1 MKVFGFLLLS
11 ALSYLA
17 HGQEKEIQNQMK
29 RYDSLMQH
37 SQNGEKL
44 VWMDSLTS
52 VVEFDQNYRYDSL
65 AKATIDYAIALD
77 SVELAA
83 DNISDLIYYYKSYL
97 GNPSESIR
105 VFNQYSPIQDKLDPR
120 DFARMLLNAGNAYQ
134 DLGELENAIAIYQ
147 KAQQLAKN
155 IDYQRYIGLSEM
167 YIGQSLSMKG
177 EFAEASRVLRNAE
190 PYFAK
195 EKDTFNVINCKIA
208 LSILYSQNGFYDEA
222 QAIRAEAI
230 ELSERSHELE
240 NLIALNYNAAT
251 DYRKTHQYQK
261 RVASLLKAYAA
272 NQQSEF
278 KALTEIV
285 VLSALVRAYIDVG
298 KMQEATTYLQLMEAN
313 PEHRTDERKK
323 TSYLLALKHYYF
335 AQGAYKKALQA
346 GIENLEQ
353 RKANQ
358 EYEELLDAEKF
369 LSEVY
374 EKLGDSK
381 NALAHLKTFNI
392 LNDSINSA
400 QKVKGLSY
408 YQTLYET
415 EKRDLK
421 IKTQESDLALLEQQ
435 NKVKNQWIVFGS
447 LGLLCLFGFVLLIRS
462 RNQYR
467 NQKLQQELFSKA
479 LMEAQ
484 ENERTRVAKD
494 LHDSVGQQLTL
505 IQKKASNAQQD
516 ELALMT
522 SKALEE
528 VRAISK
534 ALYPPI
540 LKNLGL
546 TKAITQLLYELDE
559 ETNLFVSSEIDEIDS
574 CFTKEGVLN
583 FYRFVQESISNVIK
597 HSEATTLQVVILKK
611 EREITA
617 TIQDNG
623 KGFQNSEALRKN
635 SLGIKTMHERIKI
648 LGGKLTLENTNGKG
662 SLLNANI
669 PLKNGR

>member
-1 MKVFGFLLLS
+1 M
-11 ALSYLA
+11 
-17 HGQEKEIQNQMK
+17 
-29 RYDSLMQH
+29 
-37 SQNGEKL
+37 
-44 VWMDSLTS
+44 
-52 VVEFDQNYRYDSL
+52 
-65 AKATIDYAIALD
+65 
-77 SVELAA
+77 
-83 DNISDLIYYYKSYL
+83 
-97 GNPSESIR
+97 
-105 VFNQYSPIQDKLDPR
+105 
-120 DFARMLLNAGNAYQ
+120 
-134 DLGELENAIAIYQ
+134 
-147 KAQQLAKN
+147 
-155 IDYQRYIGLSEM
+155 
-167 YIGQSLSMKG
+167 
-177 EFAEASRVLRNAE
+177 
-190 PYFAK
+190 
-195 EKDTFNVINCKIA
+195 
-208 LSILYSQNGFYDEA
+208 
-222 QAIRAEAI
+222 
-230 ELSERSHELE
+230 
-240 NLIALNYNAAT
+240 
-251 DYRKTHQYQK
+251 
-261 RVASLLKAYAA
+261 
-272 NQQSEF
+272 
-278 KALTEIV
+278 
-285 VLSALVRAYIDVG
+285 
-298 KMQEATTYLQLMEAN
+298 
-313 PEHRTDERKK
+313 
-323 TSYLLALKHYYF
+323 
-335 AQGAYKKALQA
+335 
-346 GIENLEQ
+346 
-353 RKANQ
+353 
-358 EYEELLDAEKF
+358 
-369 LSEVY
+369 
-374 EKLGDSK
+374 
-381 NALAHLKTFNI
+381 
-392 LNDSINSA
+392 
-400 QKVKGLSY
+400 
-408 YQTLYET
+408 
-415 EKRDLK
+415 K

-574 CFTKEGVLN
+574 CFTKEEVLN

-648 LGGKLTLENTNGKG
+648 LGGKLTVENTNGKG